1 MLSQSVEPDSS
12 TSLLSKQ
19 GCEKL
24 SQMVSHLG
32 ANGGTAAAQQGVRE
46 VEDVV
51 FQAAPDLS
59 SNQVPVEIYHKQSCF
74 GPFQ

>member
-1 MLSQSVEPDSS
+1 MKVVAMLSQSGESDS
-12 TSLLSKQ
+12 TPSLLSKQ

-24 SQMVSHLG
+24 SQMVSHLS
-32 ANGGTAAAQQGVRE
+32 ANGGTAAAQQGVHE

-59 SNQVPVEIYHKQSCF
+59 SNQVPVKTF
-74 GPFQ
+74 LK